1 MSQVNLLPPEV
12 KTKQRVR
19 QRTMLA
25 IGAAGAVVVLILGVY
40 ALQSVRLSQARRSLA
55 AQQQTNRTLQGK
67 ITALTP
73 FDQLQRQVDERNNLT
88 ETLASNQVLWSDALR
103 NLSASLPGGLWLTSM
118 DGSLNA
124 VPPGTSPSATGQ
136 PVVGTIK
143 FQGSAFAHTTVGSW
157 LDRLE
162 QVPGWVNAWVSSS
175 AKSTDA
181 SSSTRTIVTFTA
193 SVDLAPSATTHRELP

>member
-103 NLSASLPGGLWLTSM
+103 NLSASLPGGL
-118 DGSLNA
+118 
-124 VPPGTSPSATGQ
+124 
-136 PVVGTIK
+136 
-143 FQGSAFAHTTVGSW
+143 
-157 LDRLE
+157 
-162 QVPGWVNAWVSSS
+162 
-175 AKSTDA
+175 
-181 SSSTRTIVTFTA
+181 
-193 SVDLAPSATTHRELP
+193 